1 MRISYKIM
9 GTDED
14 GTVSHDATVTVTAED
29 EGTYTELTRS
39 ITEILNRDAW
49 DFEVVQ
55 VDDEGPGEAGDLP
68 EEYGDAIQ
76 VATEEE
82 HEPARWPAQ
91 GSDPH
96 GMAHADGC
104 VVGVNGA
111 CSCGLNQRRARWVLA
126 HLKDQDLVLI
136 DREELDRLR
145 TLAGAGFEGRVR

>member
-1 MRISYKIM
+1 MITFTLGLDR
-9 GTDED
+9 
-14 GTVSHDATVTVTAED
+14 VTVEGQDEEDTASLIEAALD
-29 EGTYTELTRS
+29 STGRPYTR
-39 ITEILNRDAW
+39 
-49 DFEVVQ
+49 EVV
-55 VDDEGPGEAGDLP
+55 DDPGEASDLP
-68 EEYGDAIQ
+68 PEYGDAIQ

-91 GSDPH
+91 GTDPH